1 VFVTP
6 QTRHV
11 RHVLATLLTGGVWLF
26 VWLAVCI
33 ERSMRPWRCKECG
46 WHKPEFRVPLRE
58 ALEMGESALH
68 GTRRQSAIRM
78 LRRDLKESQRLAV
91 KLD

>member
-1 VFVTP
+1 
-6 QTRHV
+6 
-11 RHVLATLLTGGVWLF
+11 
-26 VWLAVCI
+26 
-33 ERSMRPWRCKECG
+33 
-46 WHKPEFRVPLRE
+46 
-58 ALEMGESALH
+58 MGESALH